1 MADSRQRPIGNA
13 VPGDFGD
20 LVPAKRVGPLP
31 MFNEWLNINRPDVPA
46 GEVTASYTVDPSGK
60 AEVLAVRASDGNGVR
75 EEVLSRAIVAST
87 YEPAYVSTPYTDPAT
102 GATLPA
108 NSPVHSPPKNITVY
122 WHSPSDSAPGTD
134 YHWACDQETKVCSW
148 KVRVTEKPSQGR
160 VSAVTEVKEE
170 EKPAPP
176 KKRSFIPAIIVGGFA
191 GWFIYG
197 RTHRG

>member
-134 YHWACDQETKVCSW
+134 YHWACDQETKV
-148 KVRVTEKPSQGR
+148 
-160 VSAVTEVKEE
+160 
-170 EKPAPP
+170 
-176 KKRSFIPAIIVGGFA
+176 
-191 GWFIYG
+191 
-197 RTHRG
+197 